1 MADKRNEHINMDILE
16 IIQSS
21 KTKLNNILF
30 SICGKTQNKKVIF
43 KKFRAVIASLVE
55 ADEWYGEEFTGNSKK
70 NW

>member
-30 SICGKTQNKKVIF
+30 SICGKTQNK
-43 KKFRAVIASLVE
+43 R
-55 ADEWYGEEFTGNSKK
+55 
-70 NW
+70 